1 MLSCSKEEI
10 LKGTLHSI
18 KLLANSS
25 FSLQDTRPPPPL
37 FFSRCIVKKPVE
49 HFANIN
55 QHEKIFT
62 FFFSGEKVSNQRKNT
77 IFAKFCILIDLY
89 DTVIQFNLI
98 YRIVEANKGFFF
110 SSEKFPTL
118 SHLISTNLTVHDISN
133 PRNFSVSRN
142 SNLNFHCDDDDAPK
156 IHLES
161 IFSSSL
167 NQRRNSVDAWRVEE
181 TNFKV
186 AQEYKIN

>member
-1 MLSCSKEEI
+1 MRKY
-10 LKGTLHSI
+10 
-18 KLLANSS
+18 LL
-25 FSLQDTRPPPPL
+25 
-37 FFSRCIVKKPVE
+37 
-49 HFANIN
+49 
-55 QHEKIFT
+55 

-142 SNLNFHCDDDDAPK
+142 SNLNFHCDDDDDAPK
-156 IHLES
+156 IHRVYLLLFPES
-161 IFSSSL
+161 TSQFRGRL
-167 NQRRNSVDAWRVEE
+167 ARGRNEFQSCTRV
-181 TNFKV
+181 
-186 AQEYKIN
+186 

>member
-62 FFFSGEKVSNQRKNT
+62 FFFFRRKSFKSKEKYHIRK
-77 IFAKFCILIDLY
+77 ILHFNRRVWY
-89 DTVIQFNLI
+89 GYTIQFNLS
-98 YRIVEANKGFFF
+98 YCRGEQRFFFF

-142 SNLNFHCDDDDAPK
+142 SNLNFHCDDDDDAPK
-156 IHLES
+156 IHRVYLLLFPES
-161 IFSSSL
+161 TSQFRGRL
-167 NQRRNSVDAWRVEE
+167 ARGRNEFQSCTRV
-181 TNFKV
+181 
-186 AQEYKIN
+186 

>member
-167 NQRRNSVDAWRVEE
+167 NQRRNSVDAWHVEE

>member
-1 MLSCSKEEI
+1 MRKY
-10 LKGTLHSI
+10 
-18 KLLANSS
+18 LL
-25 FSLQDTRPPPPL
+25 
-37 FFSRCIVKKPVE
+37 
-49 HFANIN
+49 
-55 QHEKIFT
+55 

-142 SNLNFHCDDDDAPK
+142 SNLNFHCDDDDDAPK